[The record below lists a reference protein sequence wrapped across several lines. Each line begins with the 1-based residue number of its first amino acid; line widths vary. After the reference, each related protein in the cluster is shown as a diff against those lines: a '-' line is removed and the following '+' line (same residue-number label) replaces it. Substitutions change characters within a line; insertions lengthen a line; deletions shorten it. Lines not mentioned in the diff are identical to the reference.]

1 MQWGLVDFNFGIQ
14 TSISLVLSKK
24 KKKNVCNIAYT
35 I

>member
-24 KKKNVCNIAYT
+24 KKKMYVI
-35 I
+35 